1 MSSMVSLRWTPNIR
15 RFLGGSGKENGNK
28 LQEVGVDGLGH
39 TMGHTSLFLS
49 FFWEFWGEQLP
60 QDAPPITVFSLTP
73 SLKQLIQVTMNGSLE
88 AASRNKNFFL

>member
-28 LQEVGVDGLGH
+28 LQEVGVDGLRH

-49 FFWEFWGEQLP
+49 FFWEF
-60 QDAPPITVFSLTP
+60 
-73 SLKQLIQVTMNGSLE
+73 
-88 AASRNKNFFL
+88 